1 MVACCTMDTAMSAPL
16 PRCFSPTCTGSSVFG
31 APRNAACSESDS
43 TRNLPSFT
51 EEIAYITTKNASS
64 SVIRSP

>member
-1 MVACCTMDTAMSAPL
+1 MDTAMSAPD
-16 PRCFSPTCTGSSVFG
+16 PRVFSPIWMGSRDLG
-31 APRNAACSESDS
+31 LPRNAALSESDN

-51 EEIAYITTKNASS
+51 DEMAYITTKNASN